1 MVAEVYRIS
10 VSGVA
15 GLDLGKSPTKSAQD
29 SGESAICSSKCLK
42 MAFAGQFRK
51 MRWQN
56 AHKTE
61 ARDRF
66 ALQNCT
72 KYKTEAFGALLEDE
86 VGKMC
91 TRL

>member
-61 ARDRF
+61 A
-66 ALQNCT
+66 LQNCT